1 MEDYKNILHKIQEK
15 KHNKKIKLALNNFD
29 KNLDEEC
36 CTLCNSYNVVQIDG
50 YYTCRDCGNHN
61 TNVINCEQ
69 EWRFYGQFD
78 NKSTDPARCGM
89 PVSDLIPNVSMGSV
103 ICSNWNSSY
112 DVKRIKK
119 IQSWN
124 SITYRDMTLMNA
136 FQNMTNVANQAG
148 IPNYILEEA
157 KHMFKSV
164 NMIKSYRKAKKAA
177 TQAASIQLACRIK
190 GFPRNS
196 NEMANYFGI
205 SLKDMRKGAKQFEEL
220 WSIVK
225 RQKENLELEEN
236 KQQYIIDKL
245 MKQNNNSFTKD
256 NQKSKDQFI
265 NQPDNQPDNQPANQP
280 AKQST
285 SDLNNN
291 SDLSNIPKINIDSFS
306 NSQSQASISE
316 LINFDILSFK
326 ANGKQNENN
335 YKPSASTDFLHRCCS
350 KLNLSDDIFNIC
362 MQICEY
368 IEREDYLIKH
378 IPLSRTAGCIYFTC
392 CCLNIDI
399 NKSEINSICNVSEV
413 TINKCYHKLMKI
425 KDDLV
430 NNTDLKLYIF

>member
-1 MEDYKNILHKIQEK
+1 MEDCKNILHKIQEK
-15 KHNKKIKLALNNFD
+15 KHNEKIKLALNNFD
-29 KNLDEEC
+29 ENLDEEC

-61 TNVINCEQ
+61 TNIINCEQ

-148 IPNYILEEA
+148 IPPYILDEA

-164 NMIKSYRKAKKAA
+164 SMIKSYRKAKKTA

-225 RQKENLELEEN
+225 RQKENLEIEEKKIEEQ
-236 KQQYIIDKL
+236 KQQYINDGIATNNKSSTPFKDKKYTSDQL
-245 MKQNNNSFTKD
+245 SGDKKSDLLT
-256 NQKSKDQFI
+256 KSKLDI
-265 NQPDNQPDNQPANQP
+265 NSVPKPND
-280 AKQST
+280 
-285 SDLNNN
+285 
-291 SDLSNIPKINIDSFS
+291 IP
-306 NSQSQASISE
+306 Q

-425 KDDLV
+425 KDNLI

>member
-1 MEDYKNILHKIQEK
+1 MEDCKNILHKIQEK
-15 KHNKKIKLALNNFD
+15 KHNEKIKLALNNFD
-29 KNLDEEC
+29 ENLDEEC

-148 IPNYILEEA
+148 IPPYILDEA

-164 NMIKSYRKAKKAA
+164 SMIKSYRKAKKTA

-225 RQKENLELEEN
+225 RQKENLEIEEKKIEEK
-236 KQQYIIDKL
+236 KQQYINNKITT
-245 MKQNNNSFTKD
+245 NNNSSTQFKD
-256 NQKSKDQFI
+256 KK
-265 NQPDNQPDNQPANQP
+265 
-280 AKQST
+280 ST
-285 SDLNNN
+285 SNQLSGDKK
-291 SDLSNIPKINIDSFS
+291 SDLLTMSKLDINNVSKSNDIP
-306 NSQSQASISE
+306 Q

-368 IEREDYLIKH
+368 IEKEDYLIKH

-392 CCLNIDI
+392 CSLNIDI
-399 NKSEINSICNVSEV
+399 NKSDINSICNVSEV

-425 KDDLV
+425 KDNLI

>member
-1 MEDYKNILHKIQEK
+1 MEDCKNILHKIQEK
-15 KHNKKIKLALNNFD
+15 KHNEKIKLALNNFD
-29 KNLDEEC
+29 ENLDEEC

-148 IPNYILEEA
+148 IPPYILDEA

-164 NMIKSYRKAKKAA
+164 SMIKSYRKAKKTA

-225 RQKENLELEEN
+225 RQKENLEIEEKKIEEK
-236 KQQYIIDKL
+236 KQQYINNKITT
-245 MKQNNNSFTKD
+245 NNNSSTQFKD
-256 NQKSKDQFI
+256 KK
-265 NQPDNQPDNQPANQP
+265 
-280 AKQST
+280 ST
-285 SDLNNN
+285 SNQLSGDKK
-291 SDLSNIPKINIDSFS
+291 SDLLTMSKLDINNVSKSNDIP
-306 NSQSQASISE
+306 Q

>member
-1 MEDYKNILHKIQEK
+1 MEDCKNIIHKIQEK
-15 KHNKKIKLALNNFD
+15 KHNEKIKLALNNFD

-61 TNVINCEQ
+61 TNIINCEQ

-78 NKSTDPARCGM
+78 NKNTDPARCGM

-148 IPNYILEEA
+148 IPPYILDEA

-164 NMIKSYRKAKKAA
+164 SMIKSYRKAKKTA

-225 RQKENLELEEN
+225 RQKENLEIEEKKIEEQ
-236 KQQYIIDKL
+236 KQQSINDEITT
-245 MKQNNNSFTKD
+245 NNNSSTPFKD
-256 NQKSKDQFI
+256 KK
-265 NQPDNQPDNQPANQP
+265 
-280 AKQST
+280 ST
-285 SDLNNN
+285 SDQLNGDKK
-291 SDLSNIPKINIDSFS
+291 SDLLTMSKQDINNVPKSNDIP
-306 NSQSQASISE
+306 Q

-425 KDDLV
+425 KDNLI